1 MNIEKMSLS
10 DLKATLAK
18 VEAEIPKAKAR
29 EASAVREQVAK
40 LLEAKGLKLSDVLGA
55 IGSARRST
63 KGRVVPI
70 KFRDPKSGAEWS
82 GRGRSPKWYDPKHSK
97 LFQVA
102 ESA

>member
-10 DLKATLAK
+10 ELRTTLAA
-18 VEAEIPKAKAR
+18 VNAQIPKTEAR
-29 EASAVREQVAK
+29 ERSAFIGEVQKLASARG
-40 LLEAKGLKLSDVLGA
+40 LSLEDVMGA
-55 IGSARRST
+55 SGSARRST
-63 KGRVVPI
+63 RGRSVPV

-82 GRGRSPKWYDPKHSK
+82 GRGRSPKWYDKRNPK